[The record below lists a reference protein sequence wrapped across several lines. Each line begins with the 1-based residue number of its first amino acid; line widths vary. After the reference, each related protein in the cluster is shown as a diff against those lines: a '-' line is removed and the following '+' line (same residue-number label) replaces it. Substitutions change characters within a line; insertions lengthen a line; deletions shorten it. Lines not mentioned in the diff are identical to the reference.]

1 MILTGTKIKVTLT
14 ILNANH
20 RVFQISNLRLTFPFK
35 TKQRF
40 LHEGITS
47 LKEKVTTIR
56 FDFTKCPN
64 FSCRSRMEVSLKI
77 YVIEQS
83 LIMNCHYKSFY
94 YRESYQDI
102 IDKLLFQRVLHTGS
116 NVLVTFNTAYL
127 C

>member
-14 ILNANH
+14 IHNANH

-40 LHEGITS
+40 LHEGITN
-47 LKEKVTTIR
+47 LKEKVTTIS

-83 LIMNCHYKSFY
+83 Y
-94 YRESYQDI
+94 E
-102 IDKLLFQRVLHTGS
+102 LLDYELPLQKFL
-116 NVLVTFNTAYL
+116 L
-127 C
+127 